1 MIRRSINLSSLAFM
15 PRSINFW
22 KLIEIS
28 TLRRMFKGVE
38 LQVNRLIIITGQ
50 RWYLRFRSKL
60 VKIR

>member
-1 MIRRSINLSSLAFM
+1 MIRRSINLSSLASM

-28 TLRRMFKGVE
+28 TLRRMFKGIE